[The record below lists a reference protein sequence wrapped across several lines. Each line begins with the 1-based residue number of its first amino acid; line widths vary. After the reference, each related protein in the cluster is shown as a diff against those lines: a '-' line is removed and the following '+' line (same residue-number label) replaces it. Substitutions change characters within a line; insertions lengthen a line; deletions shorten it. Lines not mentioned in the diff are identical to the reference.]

1 MLYRHR
7 EIFRSLMML
16 ADLVLISL
24 IWLGAYA
31 VRFHFGV
38 PAPRG
43 VPPVEDYLV
52 SLGAIL
58 PVFAYLL
65 SRQGLYEPRRLGS
78 VLTEAAEMVR
88 VVAIGVVV
96 LMAIAAFIRS
106 YSFSRGVVITFSA
119 LAPIC
124 LVGLRVFVRT
134 ALRAAR
140 RRGYNRRFALVVG
153 QGRLAQEVIQRIQNH
168 PDSGLHLIGVLGE
181 GGGEQRVGGVPVIG
195 GYGELKTSLGKQRID
210 HVIIALPSHESYRLE
225 KILDDLDDELVSV
238 ILAPDL
244 LQIATLHSSIET
256 LDGLPLIHFRDSPL
270 IGWAAVQKRV
280 FDLVGGGL
288 LLFLFL
294 PILGLLSLGLLLTS
308 GRPIFYAQDRMGL
321 DGRVF
326 RMLKLRTMT
335 TDAESQGP
343 GWSIPDDPRRTR
355 YGGLLRRFSLD
366 ELPWHV
372 VRGEMSLVG
381 PRPER
386 PNFIEEFRRE
396 IPGYMLRH
404 KVKSGVTG
412 WAQVHGWRG
421 DSSLRER
428 IEHDL
433 YYIQNW
439 SMVMDL
445 KILALTLGS
454 VIRGRNAS

>member
-1 MLYRHR
+1 M
-7 EIFRSLMML
+7 
-16 ADLVLISL
+16 
-24 IWLGAYA
+24 
-31 VRFHFGV
+31 
-38 PAPRG
+38 
-43 VPPVEDYLV
+43 
-52 SLGAIL
+52 
-58 PVFAYLL
+58 
-65 SRQGLYEPRRLGS
+65 
-78 VLTEAAEMVR
+78 
-88 VVAIGVVV
+88 
-96 LMAIAAFIRS
+96 
-106 YSFSRGVVITFSA
+106 
-119 LAPIC
+119 
-124 LVGLRVFVRT
+124 
-134 ALRAAR
+134 
-140 RRGYNRRFALVVG
+140 VG

-366 ELPWHV
+366 ELPQFWHV